1 MTAAEEAGA
10 RPGRP
15 WLASIKVEP
24 QGFVLNS
31 ERTRN
36 LRFEIER

>member
-10 RPGRP
+10 RPGRS

-36 LRFEIER
+36 LRFETER